1 MNIIIVGAGEIGR
14 HLAASLSG
22 AAHNISVIESTEAL
36 ATAFGNE
43 VDARVIAGNGAS
55 INVLL
60 DAGVASC
67 ELFLALTS
75 DDNTNLVACKLAREL
90 GAAKTICRV
99 SPGLLREEWLFDHRS
114 HFSIDHLFSSE
125 RLSAVE
131 LSKFI
136 RNPESI
142 SVEEIARG
150 RIEIQQVLVSDRSD
164 ACGRSLRDVK
174 LPPRVRIGS
183 IVRKDDAFVPTAD
196 EQLEAGDLVT
206 LFGEPHKLSETAAEL
221 QTGIESDREMKVVIL
236 GGGEYGFSLAQMI
249 GGWNCKV
256 RIFERDPELA
266 EQLAEQLDGTT
277 VINADATSIAE
288 LREEQV
294 GEADFFIATTQ
305 SDEDNVM
312 TCLQASNLGTKH
324 CLALIHR
331 TDYAD
336 ALSQA
341 GEQLGITAAVSPRE
355 ATRRELMRFIT
366 SDKYHVVKKLRAGEV
381 VEIVVRENSK
391 AVGCRIGEVAWP
403 EGCVL
408 VALIKGIH
416 ASVPAADDTVDA
428 GDTLYAMVSKKG
440 KKGLVKLV
448 AK

>member
-22 AAHNISVIESTEAL
+22 AAHNISVIERDRAL
-36 ATAFGNE
+36 ATRFGNE
-43 VDARVIAGNGAS
+43 VDARVITGNGAS
-55 INVLL
+55 IDTLL
-60 DAGVASC
+60 DAGVGEC
-67 ELFLALTS
+67 ELFLSLTS
-75 DDNTNLVACKLAREL
+75 DDNTNLVACKVAKEL
-90 GAAKTICRV
+90 GAAKIICRV
-99 SPGLLREEWLFDHRS
+99 SPGLLRDEWLFDHRG
-114 HFSIDHLFSSE
+114 HFSIDHMFSSE

-136 RNPESI
+136 RNPDSI
-142 SVEEIARG
+142 SVDEIARG
-150 RIEIQQVLVSDRSD
+150 RIEIQQVLVSDRSE
-164 ACGRSLRDVK
+164 ACGKSLRDIT

-183 IVRKDDAFVPTAD
+183 IVRADKAFVPTAD
-196 EQLEAGDLVT
+196 ERLEAGDVVT
-206 LFGEPHKLSETAAEL
+206 LFGEPLKLCETAAEL
-221 QTGIESDREMKVVIL
+221 QTGIEKSRPMRVVIL

-249 GGWNCKV
+249 SGWNCKV
-256 RIFERDPELA
+256 RIFERDPVIA
-266 EQLAEQLDGTT
+266 ESIDSQLTETI
-277 VINADATSIAE
+277 VINADATSLAQ

-294 GEADFFIATTQ
+294 GDADFFIATTQ

-312 TCLQASNLGTKH
+312 TCLQAANLGTKH

-331 TDYAD
+331 SDYAD
-336 ALSQA
+336 ALSHS

-366 SDKYHVVKKLRAGEV
+366 SDKYHVVKKLPAGEV
-381 VEIVVRENSK
+381 VEIVVRAGAK
-391 AVGCRIGEVAWP
+391 AEGRAIGDVTWP

-416 ASVPAADDTVDA
+416 ASVPAAEDIINAD
-428 GDTLYAMVSKKG
+428 DTLYAMVTKKG
-440 KKGLVKLV
+440 KKGLIKLV